1 MVATLNIERQEF
13 NEITMAREY
22 SYLIGD
28 LLRDKLGKLLVQSK
42 MYYLTAS
49 DNTTYTLNLS
59 VFTIED
65 DTQEDITVSY
75 TSGTSESIETILNG
89 LSQAVVDNSSDK
101 LVLNAH
107 TDYTSDEDKHFF
119 IIPKQGYRSQEVSIV
134 NITTATTPEWTE
146 SDVPASYVGYGKQ
159 PTSSLPRIII
169 TPIFQDTVCDRME
182 ESVMLVDGVETEYTS
197 SYMNYSLNI
206 TCEAGSTEE
215 VMRTSISSQS
225 ILNTFRK
232 MMVNEIIKNRVQN
245 EMKSVCYPM
254 TRILNAPAVAQT
266 QYMDASSAVMD
277 FSCVDVYFPE
287 TGSGFIETVEITSSK
302 FNYGDETLIT
312 VPPYNIS
319 RPI

>member
-1 MVATLNIERQEF
+1 MVAKLNIERQEF

-22 SYLIGD
+22 AYLVGD

-42 MYYLTAS
+42 KYQLTPS

-65 DTQEDITVSY
+65 DTQEDITIDY
-75 TSGTSESIETILNG
+75 TSGSSESIETILDG
-89 LSQAVVDNSSDK
+89 LSQAVTENAPNK
-101 LVLNAH
+101 LTLSAY
-107 TDYTSDEDKHFF
+107 TDYTSDLDKHFF
-119 IIPKQGYRSQEVSIV
+119 IIPKQGYRSQEVSII
-134 NITTATTPEWTE
+134 NITTDAIPEWTE

-159 PTSSLPRIII
+159 PTSTLPRIVI
-169 TPIFQDTVCDRME
+169 TPIFQETVCDRME
-182 ESVMLVDGVETEYTS
+182 ESVMLVDDVETEYTS
-197 SYMNYSLNI
+197 SYINYSLNI
-206 TCEAGSTEE
+206 TCEAGSTDE
-215 VMRTSISSQS
+215 VMRSGVSSQS

-232 MMVNEIIKNRVQN
+232 MMVNEIIKNRVHN

-277 FSCVDVYFPE
+277 FSCVDIYFPE
-287 TGSGFIETVEITSSK
+287 TGVGFIHTVEISVSK

-312 VPPYNIS
+312 VPPYDIS